1 MAERKSTRRRSTKA
15 EEEGATATPQASG
28 EGTATL
34 AAHPFGPGTEVAV
47 HPAGPETDVQRREGT
62 APLGEEVASSTVGD
76 DATLEFSGLEPGMY
90 VAVAQAEGG
99 EDAPYVYVT
108 FSSGLPGAS
117 D

>member
-1 MAERKSTRRRSTKA
+1 MAERKSTRRRSSKA
-15 EEEGATATPQASG
+15 EEGATATPQASE

-34 AAHPFGPGTEVAV
+34 AAHPFGPGTEVTV
-47 HPAGPETDVQRREGT
+47 HPAGPETDVQRRANA
-62 APLGEEVASSTVGD
+62 APLGEEIATSTVGD
-76 DATLEFSGLEPGMY
+76 DATLEFSGLDPGMY

-108 FSSGLPGAS
+108 FSSGLPVAS